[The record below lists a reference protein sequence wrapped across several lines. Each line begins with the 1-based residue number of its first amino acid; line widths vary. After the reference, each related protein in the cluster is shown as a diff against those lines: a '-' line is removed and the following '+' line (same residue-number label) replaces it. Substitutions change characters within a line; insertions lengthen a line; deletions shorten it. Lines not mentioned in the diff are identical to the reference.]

1 SQGMP
6 VTYYLETPIQILQSE
21 PSWLF
26 PGPTNQLLAHTL
38 LLPSPL
44 MRREALSPSLLKFVV
59 TCSQEQSRENTIS
72 EASGLKLTSS
82 RASTLMPIQTCGS
95 RKRLSNT

>member
-1 SQGMP
+1 MP

-26 PGPTNQLLAHTL
+26 PGPTNQRLAHTL

-44 MRREALSPSLLKFVV
+44 MRREALTPSLLNFVV
-59 TCSQEQSRENTIS
+59 TCTQEHSRENTNS
-72 EASGLKLTSS
+72 EESDLKLTSS
-82 RASTLMPIQTCGS
+82 PASTLMLIQTCGS